1 MIWPSITSQTP
12 NFDFVSSWVPRSE
25 LSNWLIGR
33 QIVGTESTASVGNM
47 ASPSHSQSDDE
58 SQDHHSVNGVNQ
70 EDAIMSDS
78 ARHPHSDARTPEPR
92 LDQGSVNANTPSTPG
107 LLAPFDWSD
116 FEARYEKALNDA
128 DETELEILREAETLS
143 KVQCRVSSNVRA
155 ETKYSL
161 TVFQNLGI
169 CCLFP

>member
-33 QIVGTESTASVGNM
+33 QIVGTESTESTASVENM
-47 ASPSHSQSDDE
+47 ASPTHSQSDDE

-78 ARHPHSDARTPEPR
+78 AKHPHSDARTPEPR

-143 KVQCRVSSNVRA
+143 KVQCRVSSDVR
-155 ETKYSL
+155 TWLS
-161 TVFQNLGI
+161 TH
-169 CCLFP
+169 